1 MPSFVKKLA
10 SKAAKKAINK
20 VVDNVTGKIFDGFGG
35 GPGRIVTFG
44 QRETDPRFQSPKGL
58 IDYRGVFHTQ
68 LTENWN
74 YITPNRSLWYV
85 VINGFP
91 ISIDY
96 ELLKTLEKT
105 TVDGYTTAQDYHN
118 TEVEYESI
126 VGTGK
131 SIPGHENLHEGSSEL
146 QNLHIGNQMTGCLF
160 AQGCQIPQES
170 MNYSRAGVNQM
181 RGFIPGVVASQRNEF
196 NPLVLEFR
204 ETNTSFV
211 DIVLRPWI
219 ILASHYGLVT
229 YPKADIKKNIK
240 TQVDIYQLALGNNR
254 HAGHVIRK
262 KFSFYNCV
270 PFQIAQQS
278 ATHDVDAGSVPP
290 VDTSW
295 MYSHYSFETSVDS
308 SIMANQT
315 PGSVVED
322 GSGMAGF
329 GTPDTNQA
337 GGSLLDS
344 AKGAIKSTAMDKV
357 RGATGGLFG

>member
-20 VVDNVTGKIFDGFGG
+20 VVDNVTGKIFGGFGG
-35 GPGRIVTFG
+35 GPGRVVTFG

-58 IDYRGVFHTQ
+58 IDYRSVFHTQ

-74 YITPNRSLWYV
+74 FITPNRSLWYV

-91 ISIDY
+91 VAIRYDII
-96 ELLKTLEKT
+96 KQLEQT
-105 TVDGYTTAQDYHN
+105 TVDGYTQSNHHDTDA
-118 TEVEYESI
+118 EFESI
-126 VGTGK
+126 VGEGAP
-131 SIPGHENLHEGSSEL
+131 IPNHQNLASQTSPL
-146 QNLHIGNQMTGCLF
+146 QNLHNGSQMTGCLF

-170 MNYSRAGVNQM
+170 MNYSRMNLNQG
-181 RGFIPGVVASQRNEF
+181 RGFIPGVVAESRNEF

-211 DIVLRPWI
+211 DIVLRPWVV
-219 ILASHYGLVT
+219 LASHYGLVT
-229 YPKADIKKNIK
+229 YPEKDIKKNIK
-240 TQVDIYQLALGNNR
+240 TQVDVYQLALGNDR
-254 HAGHVIRK
+254 HAGHIIRK

-278 ATHDVDAGSVPP
+278 ATHDVDGGSVPP
-290 VDTSW
+290 IDTQW

-308 SIMANQT
+308 SMFSNQT

-322 GSGMAGF
+322 GSDMSGF
-329 GTPDTNQA
+329 GTPDTNQS
-337 GGSLLDS
+337 GGSIFDS
-344 AKGAIKSTAMDKV
+344 AKGAIKSAAIDKV
-357 RGATGGLFG
+357 KGAAGSLFS